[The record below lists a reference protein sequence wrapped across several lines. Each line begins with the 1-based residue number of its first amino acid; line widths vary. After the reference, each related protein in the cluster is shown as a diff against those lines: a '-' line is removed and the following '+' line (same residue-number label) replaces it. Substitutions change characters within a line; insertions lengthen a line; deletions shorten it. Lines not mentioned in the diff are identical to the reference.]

1 MNKWT
6 HKCMIEWINEWT
18 NVWINQLINAWYN
31 EWTDMDEKEKKECR
45 KGNKCR
51 LVIFMFAT

>member
-6 HKCMIEWINEWT
+6 NKCMIEWINEWT

-31 EWTDMDEKEKKECR
+31 EWTDMDEKEKKMNVE
-45 KGNKCR
+45 KEIN
-51 LVIFMFAT
+51 AD